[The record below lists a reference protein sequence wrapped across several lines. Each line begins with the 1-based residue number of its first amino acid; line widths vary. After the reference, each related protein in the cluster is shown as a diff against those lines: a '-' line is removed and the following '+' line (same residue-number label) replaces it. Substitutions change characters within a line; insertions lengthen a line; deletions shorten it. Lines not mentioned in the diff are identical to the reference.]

1 MSANDTTGASC
12 ADIFYTAST
21 SEHTPVSSIL
31 DSPDVESPSRSRKRK
46 RNEANIRT
54 AKEKRAFNIGEAYVN
69 RKNRQILKKT
79 MKDGCGEK
87 CRMRCQ
93 DRIGKDHRETVF
105 NYFWHNGDIHKKRG

>member
-1 MSANDTTGASC
+1 MSSLQVG
-12 ADIFYTAST
+12 
-21 SEHTPVSSIL
+21 
-31 DSPDVESPSRSRKRK
+31 VEKGNVMK
-46 RNEANIRT
+46 LIIRT
-54 AKEKRAFNIGEAYVN
+54 AKRKKRALNIEAYVN

-105 NYFWHNGDIHKKRG
+105 NYFWHNGTFTKGEVKRAPTWKSRAKRQGARRA

>member
-1 MSANDTTGASC
+1 MSNLQVG
-12 ADIFYTAST
+12 
-21 SEHTPVSSIL
+21 
-31 DSPDVESPSRSRKRK
+31 VEKGNVMK
-46 RNEANIRT
+46 LFIRT
-54 AKEKRAFNIGEAYVN
+54 AKEKRALNIGEAYVN

-105 NYFWHNGDIHKKRG
+105 NYIGIMETFTKREVKCAPTWKSRAKRQGARRA